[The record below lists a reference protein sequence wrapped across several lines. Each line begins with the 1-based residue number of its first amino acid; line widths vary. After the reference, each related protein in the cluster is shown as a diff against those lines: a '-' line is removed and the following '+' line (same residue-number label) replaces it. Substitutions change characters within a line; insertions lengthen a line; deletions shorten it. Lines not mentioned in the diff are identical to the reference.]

1 MNLKLLVEY
10 CTVPKININI
20 FVCVDSTQ
28 LNMAERPSRQRNPT
42 IKLTDKNQSLP
53 PILSSH
59 HENLASHASRRQ
71 EEELANA
78 SITLSINDNVID
90 ADTPTNPANKRAS
103 PNESDPGASLLPG
116 AASKKTGNQKKGG
129 NCSRQSDGADLLPF
143 MLFLISD

>member
-20 FVCVDSTQ
+20 FVHVDSTQ

-59 HENLASHASRRQ
+59 RENLASHASHRQ

-78 SITLSINDNVID
+78 SITLSINDDAID
-90 ADTPTNPANKRAS
+90 TDTPTNPANKRAS
-103 PNESDPGASLLPG
+103 PNESDPGTSLLPG
-116 AASKKTGNQKKGG
+116 AVSKKTGNQKKGG